1 MWSMKSYIL
10 TKSIFKRDDDD
21 DDEQR
26 RRRSNA
32 IDKKNTKRAFYSFSV
47 VIFRSAFGNFRFKL
61 LCQPLHHNP
70 NTVTVSPT
78 NHMLMPHRHKSGVKR
93 RQALNP
99 TPTQRTAVINFS
111 LPFIRHTRVQPVPTP
126 TRERSTRAGGTEQMV
141 KEGEQGGARREVG
154 EGVCF
159 SLWLCLINLSIQG
172 KKIVDELSL
181 EILAGS
187 CLRVVVFCPDYT
199 HDDYGVDYEGSTR
212 QLLVLLLYTVSVV
225 VVGLLFFFFF
235 FVCVWYFNTFDCS
248 CCYSCS
254 GSSSPTAI
262 TTTTSST

>member
-1 MWSMKSYIL
+1 MKSYIL

-21 DDEQR
+21 DEQR
-26 RRRSNA
+26 RRTTNA
-32 IDKKNTKRAFYSFSV
+32 IEKKILNVHFIASLWSSFGARSV
-47 VIFRSAFGNFRFKL
+47 TFVFRFKL

-111 LPFIRHTRVQPVPTP
+111 PPFIRHTRVQPVPTP

-159 SLWLCLINLSIQG
+159 SL
-172 KKIVDELSL
+172 
-181 EILAGS
+181 
-187 CLRVVVFCPDYT
+187 
-199 HDDYGVDYEGSTR
+199 
-212 QLLVLLLYTVSVV
+212 
-225 VVGLLFFFFF
+225 
-235 FVCVWYFNTFDCS
+235 
-248 CCYSCS
+248 
-254 GSSSPTAI
+254 
-262 TTTTSST
+262 